1 MKKNI
6 IYAAVLSALLSGC
19 GGSDDNKGDT
29 SSYLDYLLSG
39 SNAVR
44 PSALAA
50 RASDGTLKFSTETAD
65 LSNPVSA
72 LSTLDGWSTTQAI
85 QIVPVTASGIT
96 VKAPTAAEF
105 GASVAPLYLLEL
117 AFDSTAL
124 RPSGVK
130 KVLNYGVDFVV
141 AESTGKLNLVPLKP
155 LNPSSYYMIVAT
167 DTLKDSDGNP
177 VKMGSDYSNNKSS
190 PGSNAQE
197 QSINGLITLQ
207 EGLFK
212 AATGITSDHVIFSDW
227 FGTQSGADVLLAV
240 KGAAASVLSQ
250 GLDAAKVWKHDAL
263 GNTSL
268 PGTYSIASL
277 DGGTLFLTKLDTEKF
292 LPQEQKDAIAAAVD
306 ANPLLKGLAGQTL
319 VYTGAVKLPY
329 FLSSPTTVG
338 ARAGTWDKA
347 KTQSWHGAIPSLYA
361 IANALK
367 ASDSE
372 VIGGLV
378 GAGVD
383 PALLGALITD
393 PTRQAELLTEASK
406 LIGVTLTS
414 GGKALDPEMNIGRF
428 NPLPKLEEVQS
439 VPMRIFAA
447 TNDLKTITD
456 VIIYQ
461 HGVTSVKENAY
472 ALALGQIG
480 AGAKAKKNV
489 AVVVIDHPLHGER
502 GFALTGSMDSVTTS
516 ENPTPYLNLS
526 YLTVARDNL
535 RQSVADLLGLRLA
548 VGVANAKGLV
558 ANGQATRLGGAGLK
572 VHFLGHSLGA
582 ISGANL
588 LAVANQPMGNT
599 ADALFQFTSG
609 GLAMPGG
616 GIAPLLLNSPTF
628 GPTIKMGVLTGGSPE
643 LKAAFTAYA
652 PNCKTAV
659 ANCFINEFL
668 PSLDATTQASATGT
682 LQSYV
687 FAAQS
692 VLDSADPINLA
703 SGIKADFPLFA
714 TEVVGDGAL
723 SLPDQMIPNSVA
735 SAPLAGTEPLFRVM
749 GLQSLTATGPGLVP
763 ASHNAARF
771 VAGGHSSLLAP
782 DGNDD
787 LALVTSE
794 MQTQFGSFFASG
806 GAAVVVTDAS
816 LLKQ

>member
-1 MKKNI
+1 MKKKL
-6 IYAAVLSALLSGC
+6 IYAAVVSAMLAGC

-29 SSYLDYLLSG
+29 SSYLDYLLTG

-72 LSTLDGWSTTQAI
+72 MSTLDGWSTTQAI
-85 QIVPVTASGIT
+85 QIVPVTSSGIT
-96 VKAPTAAEF
+96 VQAPAAAEF
-105 GASVAPLYLLEL
+105 AASVAPLYLLEL
-117 AFDSTAL
+117 SFDSTAL

-130 KVLNYGVDFVV
+130 KVLTYGVDFVV
-141 AESTGKLNLVPLKP
+141 AASAGKLNLVPLKP

-167 DTLKDSDGNP
+167 DSLKDSNGNA
-177 VKMGSDYSNNKSS
+177 VKAGSDYGNYKNNV
-190 PGSNAQE
+190 GSNAQE
-197 QSINGLITLQ
+197 QTINGLIALQ

-212 AATGITSDHVIFSDW
+212 AATGVSTDHVIFSDW
-227 FGTQSGADVLLAV
+227 FGTQSGADVLVAV
-240 KGAAASVLSQ
+240 KGAAASVLKSPT
-250 GLDAAKVWKHDAL
+250 LDAAALWKQDAK

-268 PGTYSIASL
+268 PGTY
-277 DGGTLFLTKLDTEKF
+277 TLAVTGSNPFLTQLDAEAF
-292 LPQEQKDAIAAAVD
+292 LPQEQKDALATAFGPGA
-306 ANPLLKGLAGQTL
+306 PLNGLAQLTT
-319 VYTGAVKLPY
+319 VYTGTVKLPY
-329 FLSSPTTVG
+329 FLSSPAT
-338 ARAGTWDKA
+338 AGSWDKA

-372 VIGGLV
+372 VIAGLV

-383 PALLGALITD
+383 PALLATLIAD
-393 PTRQAELLTEASK
+393 PTRQSELLAEASK

-414 GGKALDPEMNIGRF
+414 GGKPLDAEQNIGRF

-439 VPMRIFAA
+439 VPMRVFAKDA
-447 TNDLKTITD
+447 LNTITD

-472 ALALGQIG
+472 ALALGQIY
-480 AGAKAKKNV
+480 AGMQAGKKV
-489 AVVVIDHPLHGER
+489 ALVVIDHPLHGER
-502 GFALTGSMDSVTTS
+502 GFALSGSMDTVTTS
-516 ENPTPYLNLS
+516 DNPTPYLNLS

-535 RQSVADLLGLRLA
+535 KQSVADLLGLRLA
-548 VGVANAKGLV
+548 VGLANAKG
-558 ANGQATRLGGAGLK
+558 AIGSAGSLK

-582 ISGANL
+582 ISGTNL
-588 LAVANQPMGNT
+588 LAVANQSIGNAQ
-599 ADALFQFTSG
+599 ADALFKFDTG

-628 GPTIKMGVLTGGSPE
+628 GPTIKMGVLTSGSAE
-643 LKAAFTAYA
+643 LKAGFTAYA
-652 PNCKTAV
+652 PSCKTEV
-659 ANCFINEFL
+659 PTCFVNEFL
-668 PSLDATTQASATGT
+668 PSLSATQQAAAAST
-682 LQSYV
+682 LQSYS

-692 VLDSADPINLA
+692 VLDSADPINLG
-703 SGIKADFPLFA
+703 SGIKSDFPLFA
-714 TEVVGDGAL
+714 TEIVGDGAL
-723 SLPDQMIPNSVA
+723 SLSDQVIPNSIA
-735 SAPLAGTEPLFRVM
+735 SAPLGGTEPLFKVLA
-749 GLQSLTATGPGLVP
+749 LQPLTATGA

-782 DGNDD
+782 DENFDPSGD
-787 LALVTSE
+787 VTTE
-794 MQTQFGSFFASG
+794 MQSEFASFFMSG
-806 GAAVVVTDAS
+806 GTAVKVTNGS

>member
-1 MKKNI
+1 MKKKL
-6 IYAAVLSALLSGC
+6 IYAAVVSALLAGC

-29 SSYLDYLLSG
+29 SSYLDYLLTG

-72 LSTLDGWSTTQAI
+72 MSTLDGWSTTQAI
-85 QIVPVTASGIT
+85 QIVPVTSSGIQ
-96 VKAPTAAEF
+96 VQAPTAAEF
-105 GASVAPLYLLEL
+105 SASVAPLYLLEL
-117 AFDSTAL
+117 AFDSAAL
-124 RPSGVK
+124 RPNGVK
-130 KVLNYGVDFVV
+130 KVLTYGVDFVV
-141 AESTGKLNLVPLKP
+141 AASAGKLNLVPLKP

-167 DTLKDSDGNP
+167 DSLKDSTGSP
-177 VKMGSDYSNNKSS
+177 VRAGSDYSNYKNNA
-190 PGSNAQE
+190 GSNAQE
-197 QSINGLITLQ
+197 QTINGLIALQ

-212 AATGITSDHVIFSDW
+212 AATGIATDHVIFSDW
-227 FGTQSGADVLLAV
+227 FGTQSGADVLVAV
-240 KGAAASVLSQ
+240 KGAAASVVLQ
-250 GLDAAKVWKHDAL
+250 GLDAAKVWKQDAL

-268 PGTYSIASL
+268 PGTY
-277 DGGTLFLTKLDTEKF
+277 TLAVTGNDDFLTQLDNEQF
-292 LPQEQKDAIAAAVD
+292 LPQEQKDAIAAAV
-306 ANPLLKGLAGQTL
+306 AASPTLTGIAGMTK
-319 VYTGAVKLPY
+319 VYTGTVKLPY
-329 FLSSPTTVG
+329 FLSSPAT
-338 ARAGTWDKA
+338 AGSWDKA

-372 VIGGLV
+372 VIAGLV

-383 PALLGALITD
+383 PALLAELMAD
-393 PTRQAELLTEASK
+393 PTRQSELLAEASK
-406 LIGVTLTS
+406 LVGVTLTS
-414 GGKALDPEMNIGRF
+414 GGKPLDAEQNIGRF
-428 NPLPKLEEVQS
+428 NPLPALEEVQS
-439 VPMRIFAA
+439 VPMRIFAP
-447 TNDLKTITD
+447 TINLSTVTD

-461 HGVTSVKENAY
+461 HGVTSIKENAY
-472 ALALGQIG
+472 ALALSQIG
-480 AGAKAKKNV
+480 AGLNPSVNKVV

-502 GFALTGSMDSVTTS
+502 GFALSGSMDTVTTS
-516 ENPTPYLNLS
+516 DNPTPYLNLS

-535 RQSVADLLGLRLA
+535 KQSVADLLGLRMA
-548 VGVANAKGLV
+548 VGLANSQNAIGS
-558 ANGQATRLGGAGLK
+558 AGNLK

-588 LAVANQPMGNT
+588 LAVANQPIRNAQ
-599 ADALFQFTSG
+599 ADALFKFDTG

-628 GPTIKMGVLTGGSPE
+628 GPTIKMGVLTGGSAE

-652 PNCKTAV
+652 PNCQTAV
-659 ANCFINEFL
+659 PTCFVNEFL
-668 PSLDATTQASATGT
+668 PSLGATTQAAAAST
-682 LQSYV
+682 LQSYS

-714 TEVVGDGAL
+714 TEIVGDGAL
-723 SLPDQMIPNSVA
+723 SLSDQVIPNSIA
-735 SAPLAGTEPLFRVM
+735 SAPLGGTEPLFKLLA
-749 GLQSLTATGPGLVP
+749 LQPLTATG
-763 ASHNAARF
+763 AANHHAARF

-782 DGNDD
+782 DENFDPTGD
-787 LALVTSE
+787 VTTE
-794 MQTQFGSFFASG
+794 MQTQFGSFFMSG
-806 GAAVVVTDAS
+806 GTAVQVTDSS

>member
-1 MKKNI
+1 MKKKL
-6 IYAAVLSALLSGC
+6 IYAAVVSAMLAGC

-29 SSYLDYLLSG
+29 SSYLDYLLTG

-72 LSTLDGWSTTQAI
+72 MSTLDGWSTTQAI
-85 QIVPVTASGIT
+85 QIVPVTSSGIQ
-96 VKAPTAAEF
+96 VQAPAAAEF
-105 GASVAPLYLLEL
+105 AASVAPLYLLEL
-117 AFDSTAL
+117 SFDSAAL
-124 RPSGVK
+124 RPNGVK
-130 KVLNYGVDFVV
+130 KVLTYGVDFVV
-141 AESTGKLNLVPLKP
+141 AASAGKLNLVPMKP

-167 DTLKDSDGNP
+167 DSLKDSSGNA
-177 VKMGSDYSNNKSS
+177 VKAGNDYGNYKNNA
-190 PGSNAQE
+190 GSNAQE
-197 QSINGLITLQ
+197 QTINGLIALQ

-212 AATGITSDHVIFSDW
+212 AATGVSTDHVIFSDW
-227 FGTQSGADVLLAV
+227 FGTQSGADVLVAV
-240 KGAAASVLSQ
+240 KGAAASVLNSPT
-250 GLDAAKVWKHDAL
+250 LDAAALWKQDAK

-268 PGTYSIASL
+268 PGTY
-277 DGGTLFLTKLDTEKF
+277 TLAVTGSNPFLTQLDDEQF
-292 LPQEQKDAIAAAVD
+292 LPQEQKDALATAFGPGAPLNPIAQAT
-306 ANPLLKGLAGQTL
+306 K
-319 VYTGAVKLPY
+319 VYTGTVKLPY
-329 FLSSPTTVG
+329 FLASPAT
-338 ARAGTWDKA
+338 AGSWDKA

-367 ASDSE
+367 AGDSE
-372 VIGGLV
+372 VISGLV

-383 PALLGALITD
+383 PALLATLIAD
-393 PTRQAELLTEASK
+393 PTRQAELLAEASK

-414 GGKALDPEMNIGRF
+414 GGKPLDAEQNIGRF

-439 VPMRIFAA
+439 VPMRVFAKDA
-447 TNDLKTITD
+447 LNTITD

-472 ALALGQIG
+472 ALALGQIY
-480 AGAKAKKNV
+480 AGMQAGKKV
-489 AVVVIDHPLHGER
+489 ALVVIDHPLHGER
-502 GFALTGSMDSVTTS
+502 GFALSGSMATVTTS

-535 RQSVADLLGLRLA
+535 KQSVADLLGLRLA
-548 VGVANAKGLV
+548 VGLANAKGALGV
-558 ANGQATRLGGAGLK
+558 AGIK

-582 ISGANL
+582 ISGTNL
-588 LAVANQPMGNT
+588 LAVANQPIGNAQ
-599 ADALFQFTSG
+599 ADALFKFDTG

-628 GPTIKMGVLTGGSPE
+628 GPTIKMGVLTSGSAE
-643 LKAAFTAYA
+643 LKAGFTAYA

-659 ANCFINEFL
+659 PTCFVNEFL
-668 PSLDATTQASATGT
+668 PSLSTTQQAAAAST
-682 LQSYV
+682 LQSYS

-692 VLDSADPINLA
+692 VLDSADPINLGR
-703 SGIKADFPLFA
+703 GIQSSFPLFA
-714 TEVVGDGAL
+714 TEIVGDGAL
-723 SLPDQMIPNSVA
+723 SLSDQVIPNSIA
-735 SAPLAGTEPLFRVM
+735 SAPLGGTEPLFKVLA
-749 GLQSLTATGPGLVP
+749 LQPLTATGA

-782 DGNDD
+782 DENFDPSGD
-787 LALVTSE
+787 VTTE
-794 MQTQFGSFFASG
+794 MQSQFASFFMSG
-806 GAAVVVTDAS
+806 GTAVKVTDSS

>member
-1 MKKNI
+1 MKKKL
-6 IYAAVLSALLSGC
+6 IYAAVVSALLAGC

-29 SSYLDYLLSG
+29 SSYLDYLLTG

-72 LSTLDGWSTTQAI
+72 MSTLDGWSTTQAI
-85 QIVPVTASGIT
+85 QIVPVTSSGIT
-96 VKAPTAAEF
+96 VQAPTTAEF

-117 AFDSTAL
+117 TFDSTAL

-130 KVLNYGVDFVV
+130 KVLTYGVDFVV
-141 AESTGKLNLVPLKP
+141 AASAGKLNLVPLKP

-167 DTLKDSDGNP
+167 DSLKDSRGDAL
-177 VKMGSDYSNNKSS
+177 KAGSDYGNYKNNA
-190 PGSNAQE
+190 GSNAQE
-197 QSINGLITLQ
+197 QTINGLIALQ

-212 AATGITSDHVIFSDW
+212 AATGIATDHVIFSDW
-227 FGTQSGADVLLAV
+227 FGTQSGADVLVAV
-240 KGAAASVLSQ
+240 KGAAASVLKADPVT
-250 GLDAAKVWKHDAL
+250 LDAAKLWKQDAL

-268 PGTYSIASL
+268 PGTY
-277 DGGTLFLTKLDTEKF
+277 TLAVTGNNVFLTQLDAEQF
-292 LPQEQKDAIAAAVD
+292 LPQEQKDAIAAAFGTGT
-306 ANPLLKGLAGQTL
+306 PLNGLAQATK
-319 VYTGAVKLPY
+319 VYTGTVKLPY
-329 FLSSPTTVG
+329 FLSSPAT
-338 ARAGTWDKA
+338 AGSWSKA

-372 VIGGLV
+372 VITGLV

-383 PALLGALITD
+383 PALMATLIAD
-393 PTRQAELLTEASK
+393 PTRQSELLAEASK

-414 GGKALDPEMNIGRF
+414 GGKQLDAEQNIGRF
-428 NPLPKLEEVQS
+428 NPLPMLEEVQS
-439 VPMRIFAA
+439 VPMRVFAKDA
-447 TNDLKTITD
+447 LNTITD

-472 ALALGQIG
+472 ALALGQIY
-480 AGAKAKKNV
+480 AGMQAGKKV
-489 AVVVIDHPLHGER
+489 ALVVIDHPLHGER
-502 GFALTGSMDSVTTS
+502 GFALSGSRDTVTTS
-516 ENPTPYLNLS
+516 DNPTPYLNLS

-535 RQSVADLLGLRLA
+535 KQSVADLLGLRLA
-548 VGVANAKGLV
+548 VGLANAKG
-558 ANGQATRLGGAGLK
+558 AIGTAGSLK

-582 ISGANL
+582 ISGTNL
-588 LAVANQPMGNT
+588 LAVANQTIGNAQ
-599 ADALFQFTSG
+599 ADALFKFDTG

-628 GPTIKMGVLTGGSPE
+628 GPTIKMGVLTSGSAE
-643 LKAAFTAYA
+643 LKAGFTAYA

-659 ANCFINEFL
+659 PTCFVNEFL
-668 PSLDATTQASATGT
+668 PSLDAATQATAAST
-682 LQSYV
+682 LQSYS

-692 VLDSADPINLA
+692 VLDSADPINLGR
-703 SGIKADFPLFA
+703 GIKADFPLFA
-714 TEVVGDGAL
+714 TEIVGDGAL
-723 SLPDQMIPNSVA
+723 SLSDQVIPNSIA
-735 SAPLAGTEPLFRVM
+735 SAPLGGTEPLFKVLA
-749 GLQSLTATGPGLVP
+749 LQPLTATGA

-782 DGNDD
+782 DENFDPSGD
-787 LALVTSE
+787 VTTE
-794 MQTQFGSFFASG
+794 MQSQFGSFFMSG
-806 GAAVVVTDAS
+806 GTAVQVTNGG

>member
-1 MKKNI
+1 MKKKL
-6 IYAAVLSALLSGC
+6 IYAAVVSALLAGC

-29 SSYLDYLLSG
+29 SSYLDYLLTG

-72 LSTLDGWSTTQAI
+72 MSTLDGWSTTQAI
-85 QIVPVTASGIT
+85 QIVPVTSSGIQ
-96 VKAPTAAEF
+96 VQAPTAAEF
-105 GASVAPLYLLEL
+105 SASVAPLYLLEL
-117 AFDSTAL
+117 AFDSAAL
-124 RPSGVK
+124 RPNGVK
-130 KVLNYGVDFVV
+130 KVLAYGVDFVV
-141 AESTGKLNLVPLKP
+141 AASAGKLNLVPLKP

-167 DTLKDSDGNP
+167 DSLKDSTGSP
-177 VKMGSDYSNNKSS
+177 VRAGSDYSNYKNNA
-190 PGSNAQE
+190 GSNAQE
-197 QSINGLITLQ
+197 QTINGLIALQ

-212 AATGITSDHVIFSDW
+212 AATGIATDHVIFSDW
-227 FGTQSGADVLLAV
+227 FGTQSGADVLVAV
-240 KGAAASVLSQ
+240 KGAAASVVLQ
-250 GLDAAKVWKHDAL
+250 GLDAAKVWKQDAL

-268 PGTYSIASL
+268 PGTY
-277 DGGTLFLTKLDTEKF
+277 TLAVTGNDDFLTQLDNEQF
-292 LPQEQKDAIAAAVD
+292 LPQEQKDAIAAAV
-306 ANPLLKGLAGQTL
+306 AASPTLTGIAGMTK
-319 VYTGAVKLPY
+319 VYTGTVKLPY
-329 FLSSPTTVG
+329 FLSSPAT
-338 ARAGTWDKA
+338 AGSWSKA

-372 VIGGLV
+372 VIAGLV

-383 PALLGALITD
+383 PALLAELMAD
-393 PTRQAELLTEASK
+393 PTRQSELLAEASK
-406 LIGVTLTS
+406 LVGVTLTS
-414 GGKALDPEMNIGRF
+414 GGKPLDAEQNIGRF
-428 NPLPKLEEVQS
+428 NPLPALEEVQS
-439 VPMRIFAA
+439 VPMRIFAKDA
-447 TNDLKTITD
+447 LNTITD

-480 AGAKAKKNV
+480 AGMAASKKV
-489 AVVVIDHPLHGER
+489 ALVVIDHPLHGER
-502 GFALTGSMDSVTTS
+502 GFALSGSMDTVTTS
-516 ENPTPYLNLS
+516 DNPTPYLNLS

-535 RQSVADLLGLRLA
+535 KQSVADLLGLRMA
-548 VGVANAKGLV
+548 VGL
-558 ANGQATRLGGAGLK
+558 ANGQNAIGSAGNLK

-588 LAVANQPMGNT
+588 LAVANQPIGNAQ
-599 ADALFQFTSG
+599 ADALFKFDTG

-628 GPTIKMGVLTGGSPE
+628 GPTIKMGVLTGGSAE

-652 PNCKTAV
+652 PNCQTAV
-659 ANCFINEFL
+659 PTCFVNEFL
-668 PSLDATTQASATGT
+668 PSLGATTQAAAAST
-682 LQSYV
+682 LQSYS

-703 SGIKADFPLFA
+703 IGIKADFPLFA
-714 TEVVGDGAL
+714 TEIVGDGAL
-723 SLPDQMIPNSVA
+723 SLSDQVIPNSIA
-735 SAPLAGTEPLFRVM
+735 SAPLGGTEPLFKLLA
-749 GLQSLTATGPGLVP
+749 LQPLTATG
-763 ASHNAARF
+763 AANHHAARF

-782 DGNDD
+782 DENFDPTGD
-787 LALVTSE
+787 VTTE
-794 MQTQFGSFFASG
+794 MQTQFGSFFMSG
-806 GAAVVVTDAS
+806 GTAVQVTDSS

>member
-1 MKKNI
+1 MKKKL
-6 IYAAVLSALLSGC
+6 IYAAVVSAMLAGC

-29 SSYLDYLLSG
+29 SSYLDYLLTG

-72 LSTLDGWSTTQAI
+72 MSTLDGWSTTQAI
-85 QIVPVTASGIT
+85 QIVPVTSSGIT
-96 VKAPTAAEF
+96 VQAPAAAEF
-105 GASVAPLYLLEL
+105 AASVAPLYLLEL
-117 AFDSTAL
+117 SFDSTAL

-130 KVLNYGVDFVV
+130 KVLTYGTDFVV
-141 AESTGKLNLVPLKP
+141 AASAGKLNLVPMKP

-167 DTLKDSDGNP
+167 DSLKDSSGNA
-177 VKMGSDYSNNKSS
+177 VKAGSDYGNYKNNV
-190 PGSNAQE
+190 GSNAQE
-197 QSINGLITLQ
+197 QTINGLIALQ

-212 AATGITSDHVIFSDW
+212 AATGVSTDHVIFSDW
-227 FGTQSGADVLLAV
+227 FGTQSGADVLVAV
-240 KGAAASVLSQ
+240 KGAAASVLKSPT
-250 GLDAAKVWKHDAL
+250 LDAAALWKQDAK

-268 PGTYSIASL
+268 PGTY
-277 DGGTLFLTKLDTEKF
+277 TLAVTGSNPFLTQLDAEQF
-292 LPQEQKDAIAAAVD
+292 LPQEQKDALATAFGPGA
-306 ANPLLKGLAGQTL
+306 PLNGLAQLTT
-319 VYTGAVKLPY
+319 VYTGTVKLPY
-329 FLSSPTTVG
+329 FLSSPAT
-338 ARAGTWDKA
+338 AGSWDKA

-372 VIGGLV
+372 VIAGLV

-383 PALLGALITD
+383 PALLATLIAD
-393 PTRQAELLTEASK
+393 PTRQSELLAEASK

-414 GGKALDPEMNIGRF
+414 GGKPLDAEQNIGRF

-439 VPMRIFAA
+439 VPMRVFAKDA
-447 TNDLKTITD
+447 LNTITD

-472 ALALGQIG
+472 ALALGQIY
-480 AGAKAKKNV
+480 AGMQAGKKV
-489 AVVVIDHPLHGER
+489 ALVVIDHPLHGER
-502 GFALTGSMDSVTTS
+502 GFALSGSMDTVTTS
-516 ENPTPYLNLS
+516 DNPTPYLNLS

-535 RQSVADLLGLRLA
+535 KQSVADLLGLRLA
-548 VGVANAKGLV
+548 VGLANAKG
-558 ANGQATRLGGAGLK
+558 AIGSAGSLK

-582 ISGANL
+582 ISGTNL
-588 LAVANQPMGNT
+588 LAVANQSIGNAQ
-599 ADALFQFTSG
+599 ADALFKFDTG

-628 GPTIKMGVLTGGSPE
+628 GPTIKMGVLTSGSAE
-643 LKAAFTAYA
+643 LKAGFTAYA
-652 PNCKTAV
+652 PSCKTEV
-659 ANCFINEFL
+659 PTCFVNEFL
-668 PSLDATTQASATGT
+668 PSLSATQQAAAAST
-682 LQSYV
+682 LQSYS

-692 VLDSADPINLA
+692 VLDSADPINLG
-703 SGIKADFPLFA
+703 SGIKSDFPLFA
-714 TEVVGDGAL
+714 TEIVGDGAL
-723 SLPDQMIPNSVA
+723 SLSDQVIPNSIA
-735 SAPLAGTEPLFRVM
+735 SAPLGGTEPLFKVLA
-749 GLQSLTATGPGLVP
+749 LQPLTATGA

-782 DGNDD
+782 DENFDPSGD
-787 LALVTSE
+787 VTTE
-794 MQTQFGSFFASG
+794 MQSEFASFFMSG
-806 GAAVVVTDAS
+806 GTAVKVTDPT

>member
-1 MKKNI
+1 MKKKL
-6 IYAAVLSALLSGC
+6 IYAAVISALLSGC
-19 GGSDDNKGDT
+19 GGSDDNTGDT

-50 RASDGTLKFSTETAD
+50 RATDGTLKFSTETAD

-85 QIVPVTASGIT
+85 QIVPVTASGIQ
-96 VKAPTAAEF
+96 VKAPAAAEF
-105 GASVAPLYLLEL
+105 AASVAPLYLMELE
-117 AFDSTAL
+117 FDSAAL

-130 KVLNYGVDFVV
+130 KVLTYGVDFVV
-141 AESTGKLNLVPLKP
+141 AESAGKLNLVPLKP

-167 DTLKDSDGNP
+167 DSLKDSTGNP
-177 VKMGSDYSNNKSS
+177 LRPGSDYSTYKTST
-190 PGSNAQE
+190 GGTAQE
-197 QSINGLITLQ
+197 QTISGLIALQ

-227 FGTQSGADVLLAV
+227 FGTQSGADVLVAV
-240 KGAAASVLSQ
+240 KGAAAAVLKADPAT
-250 GLDAAKVWKHDAL
+250 LDAAKVWKQDAL

-268 PGTYSIASL
+268 PGTY
-277 DGGTLFLTKLDTEKF
+277 TLAVTGKNDFLTQLDAEAF
-292 LPQEQKDAIAAAVD
+292 LPQEQKDAIAAAFGD
-306 ANPLLKGLAGQTL
+306 GTPLHNLALGTT
-319 VYTGAVKLPY
+319 VYSGTVKLPY
-329 FLSSPTTVG
+329 FLSSPAT
-338 ARAGTWDKA
+338 AGSWDKA

-367 ASDSE
+367 AGDTE

-383 PALLGALITD
+383 PALLGELIAD
-393 PTRQAELLTEASK
+393 PSRQAELLAEASK

-428 NPLPKLEEVQS
+428 NPLPALEEVQS

-447 TNDLKTITD
+447 APLANITD

-480 AGAKAKKNV
+480 AGAQASKSV

-516 ENPTPYLNLS
+516 DNPTPYLNLS

-535 RQSVADLLGLRLA
+535 KQSVADLLGLRLA
-548 VGVANAKGLV
+548 VGLANSQNAIGQKGS
-558 ANGQATRLGGAGLK
+558 LK

-582 ISGANL
+582 IAGASL
-588 LAVANQPMGNT
+588 LGVANQSVGNPT
-599 ADALFQFTSG
+599 ADALFRFDTG

-628 GPTIKMGVLTGGSPE
+628 GPTIQMSVLTSGSAA
-643 LKAAFTAYA
+643 LKTAFTAYA

-659 ANCFINEFL
+659 STCFVNEFL
-668 PSLDATTQASATGT
+668 PSLDAATQASAAST
-682 LQSYV
+682 LQSYG

-692 VLDSADPINLA
+692 VLDSADPINLG
-703 SGIKADFPLFA
+703 SGIAASFPLFA

-723 SLPDQMIPNSVA
+723 SLSDRVIPNSIA
-735 SAPLAGTEPLFRVM
+735 TAPLGGTEPLFKVLA
-749 GLQSLTATGPGLVP
+749 LQPLTATG
-763 ASHNAARF
+763 AANHHAARF

-782 DGNDD
+782 DENFDPTG
-787 LALVTSE
+787 AVTTE
-794 MQTQFGSFFASG
+794 MQTQFASFFMSG
-806 GAAVVVTDAS
+806 GTAVKVTDPT

>member
-1 MKKNI
+1 MKKKL
-6 IYAAVLSALLSGC
+6 IYAAVVSALLAGC

-29 SSYLDYLLSG
+29 SSYLDYLLTG

-72 LSTLDGWSTTQAI
+72 MSTLDGWSTTQAI
-85 QIVPVTASGIT
+85 QIVPVTSSGIQ
-96 VKAPTAAEF
+96 VQAPTAAEF
-105 GASVAPLYLLEL
+105 SASVAPLYLLEL
-117 AFDSTAL
+117 AFDSAAL
-124 RPSGVK
+124 RPNGVK
-130 KVLNYGVDFVV
+130 KVLTYGVDFVV
-141 AESTGKLNLVPLKP
+141 AASAGKLNLVPLKP

-167 DTLKDSDGNP
+167 DSLKDSTGSP
-177 VKMGSDYSNNKSS
+177 VRAGSDYSNYKNNA
-190 PGSNAQE
+190 GSNAQE
-197 QSINGLITLQ
+197 QTINGLIALQ

-212 AATGITSDHVIFSDW
+212 AATGIATDHVIFSDW
-227 FGTQSGADVLLAV
+227 FGTQSGADVLVAV
-240 KGAAASVLSQ
+240 KGAAASVVLQ
-250 GLDAAKVWKHDAL
+250 GLDAAKVWKQDAL

-268 PGTYSIASL
+268 PGTY
-277 DGGTLFLTKLDTEKF
+277 TLAVTGNDDFLTQLDNEQF
-292 LPQEQKDAIAAAVD
+292 LPQEQKDAIAAAV
-306 ANPLLKGLAGQTL
+306 AASPTLTGIAGMTK
-319 VYTGAVKLPY
+319 VYTGTVKLPY
-329 FLSSPTTVG
+329 FLSSPAT
-338 ARAGTWDKA
+338 AGSWDKA

-372 VIGGLV
+372 VIAGLV

-383 PALLGALITD
+383 PALLAELMAD
-393 PTRQAELLTEASK
+393 PTRQSELLAEASK
-406 LIGVTLTS
+406 LVGVTLTS
-414 GGKALDPEMNIGRF
+414 GGKPLDAEQNIGRF
-428 NPLPKLEEVQS
+428 NPLPALEEVQS
-439 VPMRIFAA
+439 VPMRIFAKDA
-447 TNDLKTITD
+447 LNTITD

-480 AGAKAKKNV
+480 AGITASKNV

-502 GFALTGSMDSVTTS
+502 GFALSGRMATVTTS
-516 ENPTPYLNLS
+516 DNPTPYLNLS

-535 RQSVADLLGLRLA
+535 KQSVADLLGLRMA
-548 VGVANAKGLV
+548 VGLANSQSAIGS
-558 ANGQATRLGGAGLK
+558 AGNLK

-582 ISGANL
+582 IAGANL
-588 LAVANQPMGNT
+588 LAVANQPIGNPT
-599 ADALFQFTSG
+599 ADALFKFDTG

-628 GPTIKMGVLTGGSPE
+628 GPTIKMGVLTGGSAE

-652 PNCKTAV
+652 PNCQTAV
-659 ANCFINEFL
+659 PTCFVNEFL
-668 PSLDATTQASATGT
+668 PSLGATTQAAAAST
-682 LQSYV
+682 LQSYS

-714 TEVVGDGAL
+714 TEIVGDGAL
-723 SLPDQMIPNSVA
+723 SLSDQVIPNSIA
-735 SAPLAGTEPLFRVM
+735 SAPLGGTEPLFKLLS
-749 GLQSLTATGPGLVP
+749 LQPLTATG
-763 ASHNAARF
+763 AANHHAARF

-782 DGNDD
+782 DENFDPTGT
-787 LALVTSE
+787 VTTE
-794 MQTQFGSFFASG
+794 MQTQFGSFFMSG
-806 GAAVVVTDAS
+806 GTAVQVTDSS

>member
-1 MKKNI
+1 MKKKL
-6 IYAAVLSALLSGC
+6 IYAAVVSAMLAGC

-29 SSYLDYLLSG
+29 SSYLDYLLTG

-72 LSTLDGWSTTQAI
+72 MSTLDGWSTTQAI
-85 QIVPVTASGIT
+85 QIVPVTSSGIT
-96 VKAPTAAEF
+96 VQAPAAAEF
-105 GASVAPLYLLEL
+105 TASVAPLYLLEL
-117 AFDSTAL
+117 SFDSTAL

-130 KVLNYGVDFVV
+130 KVLTYGTDFVV
-141 AESTGKLNLVPLKP
+141 AASAGKLNLVPMKP

-167 DTLKDSDGNP
+167 DSLKDSSGNA
-177 VKMGSDYSNNKSS
+177 VKAGSDYGNYKNNV
-190 PGSNAQE
+190 GSNAQE
-197 QSINGLITLQ
+197 QTINGLIALQ

-212 AATGITSDHVIFSDW
+212 AATGVSTDHVIFSDW
-227 FGTQSGADVLLAV
+227 FGTQSGADVLVAV
-240 KGAAASVLSQ
+240 KGAAASVLKSPT
-250 GLDAAKVWKHDAL
+250 LDAAALWKQDAK

-268 PGTYSIASL
+268 PGTY
-277 DGGTLFLTKLDTEKF
+277 TLAVTGSNPFLTQLDAEAF
-292 LPQEQKDAIAAAVD
+292 LPQEQKDALATAFGPGA
-306 ANPLLKGLAGQTL
+306 PLNGLAQLTT
-319 VYTGAVKLPY
+319 VYTGTVKLPY
-329 FLSSPTTVG
+329 FLSSPAT
-338 ARAGTWDKA
+338 AGSWDKA

-372 VIGGLV
+372 VIAGLV

-383 PALLGALITD
+383 PALLATLIAD
-393 PTRQAELLTEASK
+393 PTRQNELLAEASK

-414 GGKALDPEMNIGRF
+414 GGKPLDAEQNIGRF

-439 VPMRIFAA
+439 VPMRVFAKDA
-447 TNDLKTITD
+447 LNTITD

-472 ALALGQIG
+472 ALALGQIY
-480 AGAKAKKNV
+480 AGMQAGKKV
-489 AVVVIDHPLHGER
+489 ALVVIDHPLHGER
-502 GFALTGSMDSVTTS
+502 GFALSGSMDTVTTS
-516 ENPTPYLNLS
+516 DNPTPYLNLS

-535 RQSVADLLGLRLA
+535 KQSVADLLGLRLA
-548 VGVANAKGLV
+548 VGLANAKGALGV
-558 ANGQATRLGGAGLK
+558 AGVK

-582 ISGANL
+582 ISGTNL
-588 LAVANQPMGNT
+588 LAVANQSIGNAQ
-599 ADALFQFTSG
+599 ADALFKFDTG

-628 GPTIKMGVLTGGSPE
+628 GPTIKMGVLTSGSAE
-643 LKAAFTAYA
+643 LKAGFTAYA
-652 PNCKTAV
+652 PSCKTAV
-659 ANCFINEFL
+659 PTCFVNEFL
-668 PSLDATTQASATGT
+668 PSLSATQQAAAAST
-682 LQSYV
+682 LQSYS

-692 VLDSADPINLA
+692 VLDSADPINLG
-703 SGIKADFPLFA
+703 SGIKSDFPLFA
-714 TEVVGDGAL
+714 TEIVGDGAL
-723 SLPDQMIPNSVA
+723 SLSDQVIPNSIA
-735 SAPLAGTEPLFRVM
+735 SAPLGGTEPLFKVLA
-749 GLQSLTATGPGLVP
+749 LQPLTATGA

-782 DGNDD
+782 DENFDPNGD
-787 LALVTSE
+787 VTTE
-794 MQTQFGSFFASG
+794 MQSEFASFFMSG
-806 GAAVVVTDAS
+806 GTAVKVTNGS

>member
-1 MKKNI
+1 MKKKL
-6 IYAAVLSALLSGC
+6 IYAAVVSALLAGC

-29 SSYLDYLLSG
+29 SSYLDYLLTG

-72 LSTLDGWSTTQAI
+72 MSTLDGWSTTQAI
-85 QIVPVTASGIT
+85 QIVPVTSSGIQ
-96 VKAPTAAEF
+96 VQAPTAAEF
-105 GASVAPLYLLEL
+105 SASVAPLYLLEL
-117 AFDSTAL
+117 AFDNAAL
-124 RPSGVK
+124 RPNGVK
-130 KVLNYGVDFVV
+130 KVLTYGVDFVV
-141 AESTGKLNLVPLKP
+141 AASAGKLNLVPLKP

-167 DTLKDSDGNP
+167 DSLKDSTGSP
-177 VKMGSDYSNNKSS
+177 VRAGSDYSNYKNNA
-190 PGSNAQE
+190 GSNAQE
-197 QSINGLITLQ
+197 QTINGLIALQ

-212 AATGITSDHVIFSDW
+212 AATGIATDHVIFSDW
-227 FGTQSGADVLLAV
+227 FGTQSGADVLVAV
-240 KGAAASVLSQ
+240 KGAAASVVLQ
-250 GLDAAKVWKHDAL
+250 GLDAAKVWKQDAL

-268 PGTYSIASL
+268 PGTY
-277 DGGTLFLTKLDTEKF
+277 TLAVTGNDDFLTQLDNEQF
-292 LPQEQKDAIAAAVD
+292 LPQEQKDAIAAAV
-306 ANPLLKGLAGQTL
+306 AASPTLTGIAGMTK
-319 VYTGAVKLPY
+319 VYTGTVKLPY
-329 FLSSPTTVG
+329 FLSSPAT
-338 ARAGTWDKA
+338 AGSWSKA

-372 VIGGLV
+372 VIAGLV

-383 PALLGALITD
+383 PALLAELMAD
-393 PTRQAELLTEASK
+393 PTRQSELLAEASK
-406 LIGVTLTS
+406 LVGVTLTS
-414 GGKALDPEMNIGRF
+414 GGKPLDAEQNIGRF
-428 NPLPKLEEVQS
+428 NPLPALEEVQS
-439 VPMRIFAA
+439 VPIRIFAKDA
-447 TNDLKTITD
+447 LNTITD

-480 AGAKAKKNV
+480 AGITASKNV

-502 GFALTGSMDSVTTS
+502 GFALSGSMATVTTS
-516 ENPTPYLNLS
+516 DNPTPYLNLS

-535 RQSVADLLGLRLA
+535 KQSVADLLGLRMA
-548 VGVANAKGLV
+548 VGLANSQNAIGS
-558 ANGQATRLGGAGLK
+558 AGNLK

-588 LAVANQPMGNT
+588 LAVANQPIGNPT
-599 ADALFQFTSG
+599 ADALFKFDTG

-628 GPTIKMGVLTGGSPE
+628 GPTIKMGVLTGGSAE

-652 PNCKTAV
+652 PNCQTAV
-659 ANCFINEFL
+659 PTCFVNEFL
-668 PSLDATTQASATGT
+668 PSLGATTQAAAAST
-682 LQSYV
+682 LQSYS

-714 TEVVGDGAL
+714 TEIVGDGAL
-723 SLPDQMIPNSVA
+723 SLSDQVIPNSIA
-735 SAPLAGTEPLFRVM
+735 SAPLGGTEPLFKLLA
-749 GLQSLTATGPGLVP
+749 LQPLTATG
-763 ASHNAARF
+763 AANHHAARF

-782 DGNDD
+782 DENFDPTG
-787 LALVTSE
+787 AVTTE
-794 MQTQFGSFFASG
+794 MQTQFGSFFMSG
-806 GAAVVVTDAS
+806 GTAVQVTDSS

>member
-1 MKKNI
+1 MKKKL
-6 IYAAVLSALLSGC
+6 IYAAVVSAMLAGC

-29 SSYLDYLLSG
+29 SSYLDYLLTG

-72 LSTLDGWSTTQAI
+72 MSTLDGWSTTQAI
-85 QIVPVTASGIT
+85 QIVPVTSSGIT
-96 VKAPTAAEF
+96 VQAPAAAEF
-105 GASVAPLYLLEL
+105 AASVAPLYLLEL
-117 AFDSTAL
+117 SFDSTAL

-130 KVLNYGVDFVV
+130 KVLTYGTDFVV
-141 AESTGKLNLVPLKP
+141 AASAGKLNLVPLKP

-167 DTLKDSDGNP
+167 DSLKDSNGNA
-177 VKMGSDYSNNKSS
+177 VKAGSDYGNYKNNV
-190 PGSNAQE
+190 GSNAQE
-197 QSINGLITLQ
+197 QTINGLIALQ

-212 AATGITSDHVIFSDW
+212 AATGVSTDHVIFSDW
-227 FGTQSGADVLLAV
+227 FGTQSGADVLVAV
-240 KGAAASVLSQ
+240 KGAAASVLKSPT
-250 GLDAAKVWKHDAL
+250 LDAAALWKQDAK

-268 PGTYSIASL
+268 PGTY
-277 DGGTLFLTKLDTEKF
+277 TLAVTGSNPFLTQLDAEQF
-292 LPQEQKDAIAAAVD
+292 LPQEQKDAIAAAVS
-306 ANPLLKGLAGQTL
+306 ANPTL
-319 VYTGAVKLPY
+319 NYVASITNVYTGTVKLPY
-329 FLSSPTTVG
+329 FLSSPAT
-338 ARAGTWDKA
+338 AGSWDKA

-372 VIGGLV
+372 VIAGLV

-383 PALLGALITD
+383 PALLATLIAD
-393 PTRQAELLTEASK
+393 PTRQSELLAEASK

-414 GGKALDPEMNIGRF
+414 GGKPLDAEQNIGRF

-447 TNDLKTITD
+447 TADLKTITD

-480 AGAKAKKNV
+480 AGLQAPTPKNV

-502 GFALTGSMDSVTTS
+502 GFALSGSMDTVTTS
-516 ENPTPYLNLS
+516 DNPTPYLNLS

-535 RQSVADLLGLRLA
+535 KQSVADLLGLRLA
-548 VGVANAKGLV
+548 VGLANAKG
-558 ANGQATRLGGAGLK
+558 AIGSAGSLK

-582 ISGANL
+582 ISGTNL
-588 LAVANQPMGNT
+588 LAVANQSIGNAQ
-599 ADALFQFTSG
+599 ADALFKFDTG

-628 GPTIKMGVLTGGSPE
+628 GPTIKMGVLTSGSAE
-643 LKAAFTAYA
+643 LKAGFTAYA
-652 PNCKTAV
+652 PSCKTEV
-659 ANCFINEFL
+659 PTCFVNEFL
-668 PSLDATTQASATGT
+668 PSLSATQQAAAAST
-682 LQSYV
+682 LQSYS

-692 VLDSADPINLA
+692 VLDSADPINLG
-703 SGIKADFPLFA
+703 SGIKSDFPLFA
-714 TEVVGDGAL
+714 TEIVGDGAL
-723 SLPDQMIPNSVA
+723 SLSDQVIPNSIA
-735 SAPLAGTEPLFRVM
+735 SAPLGGTEPLFKVLA
-749 GLQSLTATGPGLVP
+749 LQPLTATGA

-782 DGNDD
+782 DENFDPSGD
-787 LALVTSE
+787 VTTE
-794 MQTQFGSFFASG
+794 MQSEFASFFMSG
-806 GAAVVVTDAS
+806 GTAVKVTDPT

>member
-1 MKKNI
+1 MKKKL
-6 IYAAVLSALLSGC
+6 IYAAVVSAMLAGC

-29 SSYLDYLLSG
+29 SSYLDYLLTG

-72 LSTLDGWSTTQAI
+72 MSTLDGWSTTQAI
-85 QIVPVTASGIT
+85 QIVPVTSSGIT
-96 VKAPTAAEF
+96 VQAPAAAEF
-105 GASVAPLYLLEL
+105 AASVAPLYLLEL
-117 AFDSTAL
+117 SFDSTAL

-130 KVLNYGVDFVV
+130 KVLTYGVDFVV
-141 AESTGKLNLVPLKP
+141 AASAGKLNLVPLKP

-167 DTLKDSDGNP
+167 DSLKDSNGNA
-177 VKMGSDYSNNKSS
+177 VKAGSDYGNYKNNV
-190 PGSNAQE
+190 GSNAQE
-197 QSINGLITLQ
+197 QTINGLIALQ

-212 AATGITSDHVIFSDW
+212 AATGVSTDHVIFSDW
-227 FGTQSGADVLLAV
+227 FGTQSGADVLVAV
-240 KGAAASVLSQ
+240 KGAAASVLKSPT
-250 GLDAAKVWKHDAL
+250 LDAAALWKQDAK

-268 PGTYSIASL
+268 PGTY
-277 DGGTLFLTKLDTEKF
+277 TLAVTGSNPFLTQLDAEQF
-292 LPQEQKDAIAAAVD
+292 LPQEQKDALATAFGPGA
-306 ANPLLKGLAGQTL
+306 PLNGLAQLTT
-319 VYTGAVKLPY
+319 VYTGTVKLPY
-329 FLSSPTTVG
+329 FLSSPAT
-338 ARAGTWDKA
+338 AGSWDKA

-372 VIGGLV
+372 VIAGLV

-383 PALLGALITD
+383 PALLATLIAD
-393 PTRQAELLTEASK
+393 PTRQAELLAEASK

-414 GGKALDPEMNIGRF
+414 GGKPLDAEQNIGRF

-439 VPMRIFAA
+439 VPMRIFAKD
-447 TNDLKTITD
+447 DLNTITD

-472 ALALGQIG
+472 ALALGQIY
-480 AGAKAKKNV
+480 AGMQAGKKV
-489 AVVVIDHPLHGER
+489 ALVVIDHPLHGER
-502 GFALTGSMDSVTTS
+502 GFALSGSMDTVTTS
-516 ENPTPYLNLS
+516 DNPTPYLNLS

-535 RQSVADLLGLRLA
+535 KQSVADLLGLRLA
-548 VGVANAKGLV
+548 VGLANAKSAIGS
-558 ANGQATRLGGAGLK
+558 AGSLK

-582 ISGANL
+582 ISGTNL
-588 LAVANQPMGNT
+588 LAVANQSIGNAQ
-599 ADALFQFTSG
+599 ADALFKFDTG

-628 GPTIKMGVLTGGSPE
+628 GPTIKMGVLTSGSAE
-643 LKAAFTAYA
+643 LKAGFTAYA
-652 PNCKTAV
+652 PSCKTEV
-659 ANCFINEFL
+659 PTCFVNEFL
-668 PSLDATTQASATGT
+668 PSLSATQQAAAAST
-682 LQSYV
+682 LQSYS

-692 VLDSADPINLA
+692 VLDSADPINLG
-703 SGIKADFPLFA
+703 SGIKSDFPLFA
-714 TEVVGDGAL
+714 TEIVGDGAL
-723 SLPDQMIPNSVA
+723 SLSDQVIPNSIA
-735 SAPLAGTEPLFRVM
+735 SAPLGGTEPLFKVLA
-749 GLQSLTATGPGLVP
+749 LQPLTATGA

-782 DGNDD
+782 DENFDPSGD
-787 LALVTSE
+787 VTTE
-794 MQTQFGSFFASG
+794 MQSEFASFFMSG
-806 GAAVVVTDAS
+806 GTAVKVTNGS

>member
-1 MKKNI
+1 MKKKL
-6 IYAAVLSALLSGC
+6 IYAAVVSALLAGC

-29 SSYLDYLLSG
+29 SSYLDYLLTG

-72 LSTLDGWSTTQAI
+72 MSTLDGWSTTQAI
-85 QIVPVTASGIT
+85 QIVPVTSSGIQ
-96 VKAPTAAEF
+96 VQAPTAAEF
-105 GASVAPLYLLEL
+105 SASVAPLYLLEL
-117 AFDSTAL
+117 AFDSAAL
-124 RPSGVK
+124 RPNGVK
-130 KVLNYGVDFVV
+130 KVLTYGVDFVV
-141 AESTGKLNLVPLKP
+141 AASAGKLNLVPLKP

-167 DTLKDSDGNP
+167 DSLKDSTGSP
-177 VKMGSDYSNNKSS
+177 VRAGSDYSNYKNNA
-190 PGSNAQE
+190 GSNAQE
-197 QSINGLITLQ
+197 QTINGLIALQ

-212 AATGITSDHVIFSDW
+212 AATGIATDHVIFSDW
-227 FGTQSGADVLLAV
+227 FGTQSGADVLVAV
-240 KGAAASVLSQ
+240 KGAAASVVLQ
-250 GLDAAKVWKHDAL
+250 GLDAAKVWKQDAL

-268 PGTYSIASL
+268 PGTY
-277 DGGTLFLTKLDTEKF
+277 TLAVTGNDDFLTQLDNEQF
-292 LPQEQKDAIAAAVD
+292 LPQEQKDAIAAAV
-306 ANPLLKGLAGQTL
+306 AASPTLTGIAGMTK
-319 VYTGAVKLPY
+319 VYTGTVKLPY
-329 FLSSPTTVG
+329 FLSSPAT
-338 ARAGTWDKA
+338 AGSWSKA

-372 VIGGLV
+372 VIAGLV

-383 PALLGALITD
+383 PALLAELMAD
-393 PTRQAELLTEASK
+393 PTRQSELLAEASK
-406 LIGVTLTS
+406 LVGVTLTS
-414 GGKALDPEMNIGRF
+414 GGKPLDAEQNIGRF
-428 NPLPKLEEVQS
+428 NPLPALEEVQS
-439 VPMRIFAA
+439 VPMRVFAKDA
-447 TNDLKTITD
+447 LNTITD

-480 AGAKAKKNV
+480 AGMAASKKV
-489 AVVVIDHPLHGER
+489 ALVVIDHPLHGER
-502 GFALTGSMDSVTTS
+502 GFALSGSMDTVTTS
-516 ENPTPYLNLS
+516 DNPTPYLNLS

-535 RQSVADLLGLRLA
+535 KQSVADLLGLRMA
-548 VGVANAKGLV
+548 VGL
-558 ANGQATRLGGAGLK
+558 ANGQNAIGSAGNLK

-588 LAVANQPMGNT
+588 LAVANQPIGNPT
-599 ADALFQFTSG
+599 ADALFKFDTG

-628 GPTIKMGVLTGGSPE
+628 GPTIKMGVLTGGSTE

-652 PNCKTAV
+652 PNCQTAV
-659 ANCFINEFL
+659 PTCFVNEFL
-668 PSLDATTQASATGT
+668 PSLGATTQAAAAST
-682 LQSYV
+682 LQSYS

-714 TEVVGDGAL
+714 TEIVGDGAL
-723 SLPDQMIPNSVA
+723 SLSDQVIPNSIA
-735 SAPLAGTEPLFRVM
+735 SAPLGGTEPLFKLLA
-749 GLQSLTATGPGLVP
+749 LQPLTATG
-763 ASHNAARF
+763 AANHHAARF

-782 DGNDD
+782 DENFDPTGD
-787 LALVTSE
+787 VTTE
-794 MQTQFGSFFASG
+794 MQTQFGSFFMSG
-806 GAAVVVTDAS
+806 GTAVQVTDSS

>member
-1 MKKNI
+1 MKKKL
-6 IYAAVLSALLSGC
+6 IYAAVVSALLAGC

-29 SSYLDYLLSG
+29 SSYLDYLLTG

-72 LSTLDGWSTTQAI
+72 MSTLDGWSTTQAI
-85 QIVPVTASGIT
+85 QIVPVTSSGIQ
-96 VKAPTAAEF
+96 VQAPTAAEF
-105 GASVAPLYLLEL
+105 SASVAPLYLLEL
-117 AFDSTAL
+117 AFDSAAL
-124 RPSGVK
+124 RPNGVK
-130 KVLNYGVDFVV
+130 KVLTYGVDFVV
-141 AESTGKLNLVPLKP
+141 AASAGKLNLVPLKP

-167 DTLKDSDGNP
+167 DSLQDSTGSP
-177 VKMGSDYSNNKSS
+177 VRAGSDYSNYKNNA
-190 PGSNAQE
+190 GSNAQE
-197 QSINGLITLQ
+197 QTINGLIALQ

-212 AATGITSDHVIFSDW
+212 AATGIATDHVIFSDW
-227 FGTQSGADVLLAV
+227 FGTQSGADVLVAV
-240 KGAAASVLSQ
+240 KGAAASVVLQ
-250 GLDAAKVWKHDAL
+250 GLDAAKVWKQDAL

-268 PGTYSIASL
+268 PGTY
-277 DGGTLFLTKLDTEKF
+277 TLAVTGNDDFLTQLDNEQF
-292 LPQEQKDAIAAAVD
+292 LPQEQKDAIAAAV
-306 ANPLLKGLAGQTL
+306 AASPTLTGIAGMTQ
-319 VYTGAVKLPY
+319 VYTGTVKLPY
-329 FLSSPTTVG
+329 FLSSPAT
-338 ARAGTWDKA
+338 AGSWDKA

-372 VIGGLV
+372 VIAGLV

-383 PALLGALITD
+383 PALLAELMAD
-393 PTRQAELLTEASK
+393 PTRQSELLAEASK
-406 LIGVTLTS
+406 LVGVTLTS
-414 GGKALDPEMNIGRF
+414 GGKPLDAEQNIGRF
-428 NPLPKLEEVQS
+428 NPLPALEEVQS

-447 TNDLKTITD
+447 APLANITD

-480 AGAKAKKNV
+480 AGITASKNV

-502 GFALTGSMDSVTTS
+502 GFALSGSMATVTTS
-516 ENPTPYLNLS
+516 DNPTPYLNLS

-535 RQSVADLLGLRLA
+535 KQSVADLLGLRMA
-548 VGVANAKGLV
+548 VGLANSQNAIGS
-558 ANGQATRLGGAGLK
+558 AGNLK

-582 ISGANL
+582 IAGANL
-588 LAVANQPMGNT
+588 LAVANQPIGNPT
-599 ADALFQFTSG
+599 ADALFKFDTG

-628 GPTIKMGVLTGGSPE
+628 GPTIKMGVLTGGSAE

-652 PNCKTAV
+652 PNCQTAV
-659 ANCFINEFL
+659 PTCFVNEFL
-668 PSLDATTQASATGT
+668 PSLGATTQAAAAST
-682 LQSYV
+682 LQSYS

-714 TEVVGDGAL
+714 TEIVGDGAL
-723 SLPDQMIPNSVA
+723 SLSDQVIPNSIA
-735 SAPLAGTEPLFRVM
+735 SAPLGGTEPLFKLLA
-749 GLQSLTATGPGLVP
+749 LQPLTATG
-763 ASHNAARF
+763 AANHHAARF

-782 DGNDD
+782 DENFDPTGD
-787 LALVTSE
+787 VTTE
-794 MQTQFGSFFASG
+794 MQTQFGSFFMSG
-806 GAAVVVTDAS
+806 GTAVQVTDSS

>member
-1 MKKNI
+1 MKKKL
-6 IYAAVLSALLSGC
+6 IYAAVVSAMLAGC

-29 SSYLDYLLSG
+29 SSYLDYLLTG

-72 LSTLDGWSTTQAI
+72 MSTLDGWSTTQAI
-85 QIVPVTASGIT
+85 QIVPVTSSGIQ
-96 VKAPTAAEF
+96 VQAPAAAEF
-105 GASVAPLYLLEL
+105 AASVAPLYLLEL
-117 AFDSTAL
+117 SFDSAAL
-124 RPSGVK
+124 RPNGVK
-130 KVLNYGVDFVV
+130 KVLTYGVDFVV
-141 AESTGKLNLVPLKP
+141 AASAGKLNLVPMKP

-167 DTLKDSDGNP
+167 DSLKDSSGNA
-177 VKMGSDYSNNKSS
+177 VKAGNDYGNYKNNV
-190 PGSNAQE
+190 GSNAQE
-197 QSINGLITLQ
+197 QTISGLIALQ

-212 AATGITSDHVIFSDW
+212 AATGVSTDHVIFSDW
-227 FGTQSGADVLLAV
+227 FGTQSGADVLVAV
-240 KGAAASVLSQ
+240 KGAAASVLKSPT
-250 GLDAAKVWKHDAL
+250 LDAAALWKQDAK

-268 PGTYSIASL
+268 PGTY
-277 DGGTLFLTKLDTEKF
+277 TLSVTGSNAFLTQLDAEQF
-292 LPQEQKDAIAAAVD
+292 LPQEQKDAIAAAVS
-306 ANPLLKGLAGQTL
+306 ANPTLNYVAGITN
-319 VYTGAVKLPY
+319 VYTGTVKLPY
-329 FLSSPTTVG
+329 FLASPAT
-338 ARAGTWDKA
+338 AGSWDKA

-372 VIGGLV
+372 VIAGLV

-383 PALLGALITD
+383 PALLATLIAD

-414 GGKALDPEMNIGRF
+414 GGKPLDAEQNIGRF
-428 NPLPKLEEVQS
+428 NPLPMLEEVQS
-439 VPMRIFAA
+439 VPMRVFAKDA
-447 TNDLKTITD
+447 LNTITD

-472 ALALGQIG
+472 ALALGQIY
-480 AGAKAKKNV
+480 AGMQAGKKV
-489 AVVVIDHPLHGER
+489 ALVVIDHPLHGER
-502 GFALTGSMDSVTTS
+502 GFALSGSMATVTTS
-516 ENPTPYLNLS
+516 DNPTPYLNLS

-535 RQSVADLLGLRLA
+535 KQSVADLLGLRLA
-548 VGVANAKGLV
+548 VGLANAKG
-558 ANGQATRLGGAGLK
+558 AIGTAGSLK

-582 ISGANL
+582 ISGTNL
-588 LAVANQPMGNT
+588 LAVANQPIGNAQ
-599 ADALFQFTSG
+599 ADALFKFDTG

-628 GPTIKMGVLTGGSPE
+628 GPTIKMGVLTSGSAE
-643 LKAAFTAYA
+643 LKAGFTAYA

-659 ANCFINEFL
+659 PTCFVNEFL
-668 PSLDATTQASATGT
+668 PSLSTTQQAAAAST
-682 LQSYV
+682 LQSYS

-692 VLDSADPINLA
+692 VLDSADPINLGR
-703 SGIKADFPLFA
+703 GIQSSFPLFA
-714 TEVVGDGAL
+714 TEIVGDGAL
-723 SLPDQMIPNSVA
+723 SLSDQVIPNSIA
-735 SAPLAGTEPLFRVM
+735 SAPLGGTEPLFKVLA
-749 GLQSLTATGPGLVP
+749 LQPLTATGA

-782 DGNDD
+782 DENFDPSGD
-787 LALVTSE
+787 VTTE
-794 MQTQFGSFFASG
+794 MQSQFASFFMSG
-806 GAAVVVTDAS
+806 GTAVKVTNGS

>member
-1 MKKNI
+1 MKKKL
-6 IYAAVLSALLSGC
+6 IYAAVVSALLAGC

-29 SSYLDYLLSG
+29 SSYLDYLLTG

-72 LSTLDGWSTTQAI
+72 MSTLDGWSTTQAI
-85 QIVPVTASGIT
+85 QIVPVTSSGIT
-96 VKAPTAAEF
+96 VQAPTAAEF

-130 KVLNYGVDFVV
+130 KVLTYGVDFVV
-141 AESTGKLNLVPLKP
+141 AASAGKLNLVPLKP

-167 DTLKDSDGNP
+167 DSLKDSRGDAL
-177 VKMGSDYSNNKSS
+177 KAGSDYGNYKNNA
-190 PGSNAQE
+190 GSNAQE
-197 QSINGLITLQ
+197 QTINGLIALQ

-212 AATGITSDHVIFSDW
+212 AATGIATDHVIFSDW
-227 FGTQSGADVLLAV
+227 FGTQSGADVLVAV
-240 KGAAASVLSQ
+240 KGAAASVLKADPVT
-250 GLDAAKVWKHDAL
+250 LDAAKLWKQDAL

-268 PGTYSIASL
+268 PGTY
-277 DGGTLFLTKLDTEKF
+277 TLAVTGNNAFLTQLDAEQF
-292 LPQEQKDAIAAAVD
+292 LPQEQKDAIAAAFGTGT
-306 ANPLLKGLAGQTL
+306 PLNGLAQATK
-319 VYTGAVKLPY
+319 VYTGTVKLPY
-329 FLSSPTTVG
+329 FLSSPAT
-338 ARAGTWDKA
+338 AGSWSKA

-372 VIGGLV
+372 VIAGLV

-383 PALLGALITD
+383 PALLATLIAD
-393 PTRQAELLTEASK
+393 PIRQSELLAEASK
-406 LIGVTLTS
+406 LIGVTLIS
-414 GGKALDPEMNIGRF
+414 GGKPLDAEQNIGRF
-428 NPLPKLEEVQS
+428 NPLPMLEEVQS
-439 VPMRIFAA
+439 VPMRVFAKDA
-447 TNDLKTITD
+447 LNTITD

-472 ALALGQIG
+472 ALALGQIY
-480 AGAKAKKNV
+480 AGMQAGKKV
-489 AVVVIDHPLHGER
+489 ALVVIDHPLHGER
-502 GFALTGSMDSVTTS
+502 GFALSGSMDTVTTS
-516 ENPTPYLNLS
+516 DNPTPYLNLS

-535 RQSVADLLGLRLA
+535 KQSVADLLGLRLA
-548 VGVANAKGLV
+548 VGLANAKG
-558 ANGQATRLGGAGLK
+558 AIGTAGSLK

-582 ISGANL
+582 ISGTNL
-588 LAVANQPMGNT
+588 LAVANQTIGNAQ
-599 ADALFQFTSG
+599 ADALFKFDTG

-628 GPTIKMGVLTGGSPE
+628 GPTIKMGVLTSGSAE
-643 LKAAFTAYA
+643 LKAGFTAYA

-659 ANCFINEFL
+659 PTCFVNEFL
-668 PSLDATTQASATGT
+668 PSLDAATQATAAST
-682 LQSYV
+682 LQSYS

-692 VLDSADPINLA
+692 VLDSADPINLGR
-703 SGIKADFPLFA
+703 GIKADFPLFA
-714 TEVVGDGAL
+714 TEIVGDGAL
-723 SLPDQMIPNSVA
+723 SLSDQVIPNSIA
-735 SAPLAGTEPLFRVM
+735 SAPLGGTEPLFKVLA
-749 GLQSLTATGPGLVP
+749 LQPLTATGA

-782 DGNDD
+782 DENFDPSGD
-787 LALVTSE
+787 VTTE
-794 MQTQFGSFFASG
+794 MQSQFGSFFMSG
-806 GAAVVVTDAS
+806 GTAVQVTNGG

>member
-1 MKKNI
+1 MKKKL
-6 IYAAVLSALLSGC
+6 IYAAVVSALLAGC

-29 SSYLDYLLSG
+29 SSYLDYLLTG

-72 LSTLDGWSTTQAI
+72 MSTLDGWSTTQAI
-85 QIVPVTASGIT
+85 QIVPVTSSGIQ
-96 VKAPTAAEF
+96 VQAPTAAEF
-105 GASVAPLYLLEL
+105 SASVAPLYLLEL
-117 AFDSTAL
+117 AFDSAAL
-124 RPSGVK
+124 RPNGVK
-130 KVLNYGVDFVV
+130 KVLTYGVDFVV
-141 AESTGKLNLVPLKP
+141 AASAGKLNLVPLKP

-167 DTLKDSDGNP
+167 DSLKDSTGSP
-177 VKMGSDYSNNKSS
+177 VRAGSDYSNYKNNA
-190 PGSNAQE
+190 GSNAQE
-197 QSINGLITLQ
+197 QTINGLIALQ

-212 AATGITSDHVIFSDW
+212 AATGIATDHVIFSDW
-227 FGTQSGADVLLAV
+227 FGTQSGADVLVAV
-240 KGAAASVLSQ
+240 KGAAASVVLQ
-250 GLDAAKVWKHDAL
+250 GLDAAKVWKQDAL

-268 PGTYSIASL
+268 PGTY
-277 DGGTLFLTKLDTEKF
+277 TLAVAGNDDFLTQLDNEQF
-292 LPQEQKDAIAAAVD
+292 LPQEQKDAIAAAV
-306 ANPLLKGLAGQTL
+306 AASPTLTGIAGMTK
-319 VYTGAVKLPY
+319 VYTGTVKLPY
-329 FLSSPTTVG
+329 FLSSPAT
-338 ARAGTWDKA
+338 AGSWSKA

-372 VIGGLV
+372 VIAGLV

-383 PALLGALITD
+383 PALLAELMAD
-393 PTRQAELLTEASK
+393 PTRQSELLAEASK
-406 LIGVTLTS
+406 LVGVTLTS
-414 GGKALDPEMNIGRF
+414 GGKPLDAEQNIGRF
-428 NPLPKLEEVQS
+428 NPLPALEEVQS
-439 VPMRIFAA
+439 VPMRIFAKDA
-447 TNDLKTITD
+447 LNTITD

-480 AGAKAKKNV
+480 AGITASKNV

-502 GFALTGSMDSVTTS
+502 GFALSGSMATVTTS
-516 ENPTPYLNLS
+516 DNPTPYLNLS

-535 RQSVADLLGLRLA
+535 KQSVADLLGLRMA
-548 VGVANAKGLV
+548 VGLANSQNAIG
-558 ANGQATRLGGAGLK
+558 RAGNLK

-582 ISGANL
+582 IAGANL
-588 LAVANQPMGNT
+588 LAVANQPIGNPT
-599 ADALFQFTSG
+599 ADALFKFDTG

-628 GPTIKMGVLTGGSPE
+628 GPTIKMGVLTGGSAE

-652 PNCKTAV
+652 PNCQTAV
-659 ANCFINEFL
+659 PTCFVNEFL
-668 PSLDATTQASATGT
+668 PSLGATTQAAAAST
-682 LQSYV
+682 LQSYS

-703 SGIKADFPLFA
+703 SGIKADFPRFA
-714 TEVVGDGAL
+714 TEIVGDGAL
-723 SLPDQMIPNSVA
+723 SLSDQVIPNSIA
-735 SAPLAGTEPLFRVM
+735 SAPLGGTEPLFKLLA
-749 GLQSLTATGPGLVP
+749 LQPLTATG
-763 ASHNAARF
+763 AANHHAARF

-782 DGNDD
+782 DENFDPTG
-787 LALVTSE
+787 AVTTE
-794 MQTQFGSFFASG
+794 MQTQFGSFFMSG
-806 GAAVVVTDAS
+806 GTAVQVTDSS